1 MTTDASVVY
10 RDALAC
16 WAGRRVLEGRWGKLW
31 KMLPRVDDEVSLGVA
46 LAAASSALRRRL
58 RRYNRP
64 CLANKNNVESSPQ
77 HRKPNIMT
85 EPRPAPSQI
94 SLPAAAPTPA
104 TSSIPSTPAKPNAQ
118 AAQNSREHAMAYY
131 DKLRKQL
138 RDLIQQKRHQD
149 KQLVR
154 LFLLPLRSFVV
165 LIFAP

>member
-1 MTTDASVVY
+1 M
-10 RDALAC
+10 
-16 WAGRRVLEGRWGKLW
+16 LEGRWWKLW
-31 KMLPRVDDEVSLGVA
+31 KVLPRGDDDVSLGVA
-46 LAAASSALRRRL
+46 FAAASSALRQRL

-64 CLANKNNVESSPQ
+64 RLANKDNVESSPQ

-94 SLPAAAPTPA
+94 PHPAAAPAPA
-104 TSSIPSTPAKPNAQ
+104 TSSIPSTPAKPSAQ

-154 LFLLPLRSFVV
+154 LFLLPLRRFVV
-165 LIFAP
+165 LIYAP